1 MELGRAALIL
11 AVLTLLIAGLEATP
25 FASAYQERAMELLDR
40 FNSIMDE
47 TLSFLDHAWEIA
59 EEFKNPDF
67 DYDPSLLLNH
77 TALNGTG

>member
-1 MELGRAALIL
+1 MELSRAAIIL
-11 AVLTLLIAGLEATP
+11 AVATLLIVGLEATP
-25 FASAYQERAMELLDR
+25 LASAYQERAMELLDR

>member
-1 MELGRAALIL
+1 MELGRAVIIL
-11 AVLTLLIAGLEATP
+11 AVATLLIVGLEAASFT
-25 FASAYQERAMELLDR
+25 SAYQEKAMELLDR

-67 DYDPSLLLNH
+67 DYDPTLLLNR

>member
-1 MELGRAALIL
+1 MELGRAIIIL
-11 AVLTLLIAGLEATP
+11 AVATLLIVGLEATP
-25 FASAYQERAMELLDR
+25 LASAYQERAMELLDR

-67 DYDPSLLLNH
+67 DYDPTLLLNR

>member
-1 MELGRAALIL
+1 MELGRAIIL
-11 AVLTLLIAGLEATP
+11 AVATLLIVGLEATP
-25 FASAYQERAMELLDR
+25 LASAYQERAMELLDR

-67 DYDPSLLLNH
+67 DYDPILLLNR